1 MDRRVKTL
9 EAFVK
14 IVQDQGRNFLGKII
28 MINEL
33 ALSVHM
39 LEMKL
44 PYKQWLKKRSH
55 QALLRTRSL
64 QAAPDGSSP
73 ISTAR
78 VLFKQTTF
86 PGVPI

>member
-33 ALSVHM
+33 ALSMHM

-44 PYKQWLKKRSH
+44 PSKQWLKKGH
-55 QALLRTRSL
+55 TR
-64 QAAPDGSSP
+64 PY
-73 ISTAR
+73 
-78 VLFKQTTF
+78 
-86 PGVPI
+86 